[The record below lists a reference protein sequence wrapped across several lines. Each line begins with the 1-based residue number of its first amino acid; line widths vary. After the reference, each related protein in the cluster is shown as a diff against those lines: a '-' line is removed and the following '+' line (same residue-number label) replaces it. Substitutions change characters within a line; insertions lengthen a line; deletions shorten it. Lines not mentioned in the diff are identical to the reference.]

1 MTVVLATFREELA
14 NYVRAVFYVYTLLI
28 IAYILSSLFFA
39 FGGRLPYARWSS
51 AVLGFLR
58 DVCEPYLRF
67 WRRVLPL
74 PAGPI
79 DLSPI
84 IGIFALIAFD
94 HREYGTRPPKPKK
107 SELRM

>member
-1 MTVVLATFREELA
+1 MSLVLATTRDEIA
-14 NYVRAVFYVYTLLI
+14 NYVQTVFYVYSLLI

-58 DVCEPYLRF
+58 DICEPYLAIFRRF
-67 WRRVLPL
+67 IPAIGPL
-74 PAGPI
+74 

-84 IGIFALIAFD
+84 VAILLLNIVGSLVANLIA
-94 HREYGTRPPKPKK
+94 G
-107 SELRM
+107 